1 MPLVTPDQKHS
12 EQELKKKG
20 ASLSRRVND
29 AAPGVQTQ
37 PVSWI
42 FRAPL
47 AKGRAEPVQITVIPL
62 QLIRLCQLPLLSACP
77 EKRLQLQY
85 SSSRAKVLVLA
96 VPCPGRL

>member
-1 MPLVTPDQKHS
+1 MMLH
-12 EQELKKKG
+12 QEC
-20 ASLSRRVND
+20 RRS
-29 AAPGVQTQ
+29 P

-85 SSSRAKVLVLA
+85 SSSRAEVLVVA
-96 VPCPGRL
+96 VPCPGCL